1 MKINTENG
9 TFNVRWQYGNGNI
22 TLTKKNMPTLVERN
36 ITTCDIRLQRPA
48 TELEL
53 AEKPE
58 AKTIYQTVA
67 SGNAVVHPNDTF
79 DKVVARQVSFRKA
92 ISVLPR
98 EQRKPLW
105 DAFRNGVKQ

>member
-1 MKINTENG
+1 MKVNTENG
-9 TFNVRWQYGNGNI
+9 TFNVRWQYGNGAI

-58 AKTIYQTVA
+58 AKTVYQTIA
-67 SGNAVVHPNDTF
+67 SGDAVVHPNDTF

-92 ISVLPR
+92 TSALPR
-98 EQRKPLW
+98 EQRKALW
-105 DAFRNGVKQ
+105 DAFRKEVKQ